1 MRKVFVYILWII
13 LAVLGGYA
21 SAANTQ
27 NLIYDINKTVG
38 QDSVDAAG
46 VFVTH
51 RIPDGYDYNQS
62 VARQFNASVNGS
74 YIALYNDRNWWGGNV
89 NFGSFEFED
98 GHEIEINIAS
108 RREITSYEI
117 LPKTADFQV
126 INTTSKGISLKIN
139 KADQN
144 LTIIINHPRTGN
156 VLHLFCNSIDH
167 QAPNITTAL
176 DANNYCYDRTTK
188 TYYFGPGYHD
198 LSKNFGG
205 SVTVGGVRN
214 VYLAAGAVLNGTLSI
229 SSGTAQTR
237 IYGRGMIMNTSGQ
250 LIEVGYSQGGT
261 VEGIIAHGHRT
272 GWQTTITASQNIHFK
287 KVKIIS
293 TQYASSDGI
302 DVVNS
307 HDCTFDSCFVR
318 ASDDC
323 VAIKGLIGEDPA
335 QCAPNK
341 NLYFDHMQLWND
353 CNNGFGLGAET
364 HAPYENI
371 QLLNSEIL
379 FSYDDPVHHEQLDE
393 RAALNICCLHGTWFK
408 DILFE
413 NINVYHCE
421 RLIGLGFKDSFWF
434 GSLPGDQSY
443 EGGIQNVRFKNVRSW
458 QDSGSSIANDIWMYG
473 WHKDGTPDKFV
484 ENIWF
489 DDVWITDRRVDNEQD
504 VDIKTNNTPSL
515 TLVQNLHFNESLS
528 LQGDLN
534 GDGVVDVADVNMV
547 INMMLGKIAVTVQ
560 GDVTGDRKVDVA
572 DVNAVINIMLG
583 KTKNIIH
590 LNNNH

>member
-1 MRKVFVYILWII
+1 MADNSPF
-13 LAVLGGYA
+13 
-21 SAANTQ
+21 
-27 NLIYDINKTVG
+27 LIYDINKTVG

-51 RIPDGYDYNQS
+51 RMPEEYTFNMS

-108 RREITSYEI
+108 RRDISSYEI
-117 LPKTADFQV
+117 LPKTAQFEV
-126 INTTSKGISLKIN
+126 TNTTSRGITLRLS

-144 LTIIINHPRTGN
+144 ITVIINHPRTGN

-167 QAPNITTAL
+167 QAPVITTEL
-176 DANNYCYDRTTK
+176 DEDNYCYDRSTK

-198 LSKNFGG
+198 LSKKFGG
-205 SVTVGGVRN
+205 VVSAGGARN
-214 VYLAAGAVLNGTLSI
+214 IYLAAGAVLNGRLAI
-229 SSGTAQTR
+229 SSGTEQTR

-272 GWQTTITASQNIHFK
+272 GWQTTITASHDIHFN

-307 HDCTFDSCFVR
+307 RDCTFDSCFVR

-323 VAIKGLIGEDPA
+323 VAIKGLIGQDPA
-335 QCAPNK
+335 QCMPNK
-341 NLYFDHMQLWND
+341 NLIFRHMQLWND
-353 CNNGFGLGAET
+353 CNNAFGLGAET

-371 QLLNSEIL
+371 QLLDSDIL
-379 FSYDDPVHHEQLDE
+379 FSYDDPGHHEQLDE

-408 DILFE
+408 DIVFK

-421 RLIGLGFKDSFWF
+421 RLIGLGFKSDFWF
-434 GSLPGDQSY
+434 GSIQGDQSY
-443 EGGIQNVRFKNVRSW
+443 EGGIQNVRFSNVRSFNE
-458 QDSGSSIANDIWMYG
+458 STSSIANDIWMYG
-473 WHKDGTPDKFV
+473 WHQDGTPDKLV
-484 ENIWF
+484 EDIWF
-489 DDVWITDRRVDNEQD
+489 DNVVITDRLVESQQD
-504 VDIKTNNTPSL
+504 IDIKTNNTADM
-515 TLVQNLHFNESLS
+515 TLVRNLHFNEEQPLP
-528 LQGDLN
+528 GDVT
-534 GDGVVDVADVNMV
+534 GDGNVDVADVNTI
-547 INMMLGKIAVTVQ
+547 INVMLGKNQNTAA
-560 GDVTGDRKVDVA
+560 DVTGDGHVDVS
-572 DVNAVINIMLG
+572 DVNQVINIMLG
-583 KTKNIIH
+583 KV
-590 LNNNH
+590 

>member
-1 MRKVFVYILWII
+1 MTRTIRNFLSAL
-13 LAVLGGYA
+13 LATMSLGA
-21 SAANTQ
+21 WSANSQ
-27 NLIYDINKTVG
+27 DLIYDINKTVG

-51 RIPDGYDYNQS
+51 RIPDGYDFNMS

-98 GHEIEINIAS
+98 GHEIEISIAS
-108 RREITSYEI
+108 RRDISSYEI
-117 LPKTADFQV
+117 LPKTAEFEV
-126 INTTSKGISLKIN
+126 TNTTSKGISLKIS

-167 QAPNITTAL
+167 NAPVITSEL
-176 DANNYCYDRTTK
+176 DADNYCYDRATK

-198 LSKNFGG
+198 LSKKFGG
-205 SVTVGGVRN
+205 VVSAGGARN
-214 VYLAAGAVLNGTLSI
+214 IYLAAGAVLNGKLAI
-229 SSGTAQTR
+229 SSGTEQTR

-250 LIEVGYSQGGT
+250 LVEVGYSQGGT

-272 GWQTTITASQNIHFK
+272 GWQTTITASHDIHFK
-287 KVKIIS
+287 NVKIIS
-293 TQYASSDGI
+293 TEYASSDGI

-323 VAIKGLIGEDPA
+323 VAIKGLIGDNPA
-335 QCAPNK
+335 ECMPNQ
-341 NLYFDHMQLWND
+341 NLFFDHMQLWND

-371 QLLNSEIL
+371 KLTNSDIL
-379 FSYDDPVHHEQLDE
+379 FSYDDPGHHEELDE

-434 GSLPGDQSY
+434 GSLPGNQSY
-443 EGGIQNVRFKNVRSW
+443 EGGIQNVRFKNIRSW
-458 QDSGSSIANDIWMYG
+458 NESTSSIANDIWMYG
-473 WHKDGTPDKFV
+473 WHQDGTPDKFV
-484 ENIWF
+484 EDIWF
-489 DDVWITDRRVDNEQD
+489 DNVVVVDRLVESEQD
-504 VDIKTNNTPSL
+504 VDIKTNNTASL
-515 TLVQNLHFNESLS
+515 TLVRNLHFNDNPVVR
-528 LQGDLN
+528 GDIN
-534 GDGVVDVADVNMV
+534 GDGVVDVEDVNIA
-547 INMMLGKIAVTVQ
+547 INTMLGKLSSSDNA
-560 GDVTGDRKVDVA
+560 DVTGDGVVDV
-572 DVNAVINIMLG
+572 DDINVLINIMLG
-583 KTKNIIH
+583 
-590 LNNNH
+590 

>member
-1 MRKVFVYILWII
+1 MTKVKI
-13 LAVLGGYA
+13 LAILMATVSLGTW
-21 SAANTQ
+21 SANSQ
-27 NLIYDINKTVG
+27 GLIYDINKTVG

-51 RIPDGYDYNQS
+51 RIPDGYDFNMS

-98 GHEIEINIAS
+98 GNEIEIEIAS

-117 LPKTADFQV
+117 LPKTAEFEV
-126 INTTSKGISLKIN
+126 TKTTNKGISLKIS

-144 LTIIINHPRTGN
+144 LTIIVNHPRTGN

-167 QAPNITTAL
+167 NAPAITSEL
-176 DANNYCYDRTTK
+176 DADNYCYDRATK

-198 LSKNFGG
+198 LSKKFGG
-205 SVTVGGVRN
+205 VVSAGGARN
-214 VYLAAGAVLNGTLSI
+214 IYLAAGAVLNGKLAI
-229 SSGTAQTR
+229 SSGTEQTR

-250 LIEVGYSQGGT
+250 LVEVSYSQGGT

-293 TQYASSDGI
+293 SQYASSDGI

-318 ASDDC
+318 AADDC
-323 VAIKGLIGEDPA
+323 VAIKGLIGGNPA
-335 QCAPNK
+335 ECLPNK
-341 NLYFDHMQLWND
+341 NLFFDHMQLWND

-364 HAPYENI
+364 HAAYENI
-371 QLLNSEIL
+371 RLSNSDIL
-379 FSYDDPVHHEQLDE
+379 FSYDDPGHHEELDE

-408 DILFE
+408 DIFFE

-421 RLIGLGFKDSFWF
+421 RLIGLGFKDNFWF
-434 GSLPGDQSY
+434 GSIQGNQSY
-443 EGGIQNVRFKNVRSW
+443 EGGIKNVHFKNIRSW
-458 QDSGSSIANDIWMYG
+458 NESTSSIANDIWMYG
-473 WHKDGTPDKFV
+473 WHQDGTPDKLV
-484 ENIWF
+484 EDIWF
-489 DDVWITDRRVDNEQD
+489 DNVVIVDRLVESEQD
-504 VDIKTNNTPSL
+504 IDIKTNNTASL
-515 TLVQNLHFNESLS
+515 TLVKNLHFNQAEPI
-528 LQGDLN
+528 N
-534 GDGVVDVADVNMV
+534 GDVNNDGAVDVADVNML
-547 INMMLGKIAVTVQ
+547 INIMLGNEPDNKSA
-560 GDVTGDRKVDVA
+560 DLTGDGRADVA
-572 DVNAVINIMLG
+572 DVNAIINIILG
-583 KTKNIIH
+583 R
-590 LNNNH
+590 NN